1 MARGMKV
8 NNMSMDDLVALV
20 KSARDVSDKVARR
33 IVNTILP
40 ELTKEQKEEREHRK
54 WAAEGYP
61 ITNEEILKKINENEI
76 VGVSAQ
82 TARKNKTQNGK
93 NRGGLTKSGHK
104 DYRGTGM
111 FYGGMAKKANKK

>member
-40 ELTKEQKEEREHRK
+40 ELTKEQKEERAHRK

-76 VGVSAQ
+76 VGVDAQ
-82 TARKNKTQNGK
+82 TAKKKKIQNGK
-93 NRGGLTKSGHK
+93 NRGGLTKGGHR

-111 FYGGMAKKANKK
+111 FYGGMAKKKK

>member
-1 MARGMKV
+1 MTMARGMKV

-40 ELTKEQKEEREHRK
+40 ELTKEQKEERDHRK

-76 VGVSAQ
+76 VGADAQ
-82 TARKNKTQNGK
+82 TAKKKKIQNGK
-93 NRGGLTKSGHK
+93 NRGGLTKGGHR

-111 FYGGMAKKANKK
+111 FYGGMAKKKK